1 MTKLRVGIFGG
12 SFSPPHRGHL
22 LSAKRFIEAEGL
34 DELLVIPAHISP
46 GKTGSIAPNHRLE
59 MCRLAFA
66 QVEKAKVLDIE
77 IARGGQSYT
86 VDTLSALAG
95 EDRELYLL
103 CGTDTALA
111 LDTWKSPERLFSLAK
126 IVCIPRDYGEIAL
139 ALGEKNK
146 TYLENYGGEVK
157 LLSAS
162 PYPLSSTYIREL
174 IKSGKKEDYALYLSG
189 EVIDYIEQNGL
200 YQ

>member
-12 SFSPPHRGHL
+12 SFSPPHQGHL
-22 LSAKRFIEAEGL
+22 ISAKRFIEAENL
-34 DELLVIPAHISP
+34 DKLLIIPAHISP
-46 GKTGSIAPNHRLE
+46 GKAKSIDPHHRLE

-66 QVEKAKVLDIE
+66 EIEKAEVLDME
-77 IARGGQSYT
+77 ICRGGQSYT
-86 VDTLSALAG
+86 VDTLTALWR
-95 EDRELYLL
+95 EDWELYLL

-111 LDTWKSPERLFSLAK
+111 LDTWKKPHELFKLAQF
-126 IVCIPRDYGEIAL
+126 ICIPRDHGEIETAL
-139 ALGEKNK
+139 AEKNK
-146 TYLENYGGEVK
+146 TYRSLYGGEVK